1 VGELKKRVIAG
12 LCLGPFIVGLF
23 FFLPP
28 GLFYIFLAIITFL
41 ATIEATN
48 IAMVKEKLLI
58 GVLVLVSSVTLY
70 LRNYEIYIMWIM
82 CSVFIYFILKA
93 FVFKNYESGV
103 YADLARGV
111 IVLFLSEV
119 FIAIPLVYF
128 YFLRRLSIYLP
139 IIVLCS
145 IWASDIFAYSLGKS
159 LGKRPLVPHISPKK
173 TLEGLLG
180 AVLGSTIVVLS
191 TIKLTGFSFFESIC
205 VGIAMGLM
213 GQGGDIFESTWK
225 RLCGIKDS
233 SGLIPGHG
241 GILDRIDSF
250 IFTTPFL
257 YNYIAVFKM

>member
-1 VGELKKRVIAG
+1 MGELKKRVIAG

-111 IVLFLSEV
+111 IVLFL
-119 FIAIPLVYF
+119 
-128 YFLRRLSIYLP
+128 
-139 IIVLCS
+139 
-145 IWASDIFAYSLGKS
+145 
-159 LGKRPLVPHISPKK
+159 
-173 TLEGLLG
+173 
-180 AVLGSTIVVLS
+180 
-191 TIKLTGFSFFESIC
+191 
-205 VGIAMGLM
+205 
-213 GQGGDIFESTWK
+213 
-225 RLCGIKDS
+225 
-233 SGLIPGHG
+233 
-241 GILDRIDSF
+241 
-250 IFTTPFL
+250 
-257 YNYIAVFKM
+257 